1 MKHIF
6 YILPFLG
13 LLISFDGFS
22 QKISFSYDYAG
33 NRIKKEIILS
43 QQRISSPQEM
53 ETSTQPVTDML
64 ADKSIRI
71 HPNPTKGMVKI
82 KIDNLDSDD
91 EGVVYVYSLSGQFIT
106 SSQISSSLIDMD
118 LSNRPNGIYILS
130 IQLNGTT
137 STWKVIKQ

>member
-1 MKHIF
+1 MKHLF

-13 LLISFDGFS
+13 LLVYFDGFS
-22 QKISFSYDYAG
+22 QKISFSYDNAG

-53 ETSTQPVTDML
+53 ETSIKPVTDML

-82 KIDNLDSDD
+82 EIVNLESGD
-91 EGVVYVYSLSGQFIT
+91 EGMVYVYSLSGQFIT